1 ERKVR
6 NGRAATNEYR
16 ALGKSKEALSNSTTP
31 GSSRI
36 CSSNDSA
43 EHDDSV
49 SLIQGRISGA
59 QSSDRQSAALNAQR
73 AGETRLGLQRAD
85 EGQVQSLR
93 LEEVARGGADFRGGD
108 LGEAGLDF
116 VGRNDLAVAQELF
129 AQPHHLAFGVFQAQ
143 VDLADDIVTGAP
155 QFGGGGGRRVQPPKS
170 ARDRLEGLHM
180 VVVSSSGGDHQSPL
194 L

>member
-1 ERKVR
+1 MERKVR

-16 ALGKSKEALSNSTTP
+16 ALGKSKEALSNSTPP

-43 EHDDSV
+43 EHDVSV

-59 QSSDRQSAALNAQR
+59 QSSDRQSARLNAQR
-73 AGETRLGLQRAD
+73 SGETRLGLQRAD
-85 EGQVQSLR
+85 EGQVQSFR

-116 VGRNDLAVAQELF
+116 VGRNELGVAPGSF
-129 AQPHHLAFGVFQAQ
+129 ARPHQRGFGVFQAQ
-143 VDLADDIVTGAP
+143 V
-155 QFGGGGGRRVQPPKS
+155 
-170 ARDRLEGLHM
+170 GL
-180 VVVSSSGGDHQSPL
+180 
-194 L
+194 